1 MYLLTLCMWALWCC
15 KFLDFGSIIFLCD
28 LRAGD
33 WKELKELLL
42 LCISCVELI
51 VVGGRSAFFIVQM
64 WLNLEVA

>member
-15 KFLDFGSIIFLCD
+15 KFLDFGSVIFLCD
-28 LRAGD
+28 LRAGV

-42 LCISCVELI
+42 CISCLELI
-51 VVGGRSAFFIVQM
+51 VVGGGSAFFIVQM